1 MYDIKVDESFFND
14 NQIHDE
20 IPQDDFSEHIP
31 VEDSLTA
38 QQQTLLWNEE
48 HYLRI
53 APGEDNVPQSLLFD
67 EHAEE
72 LSFPAIY
79 LGQFRN
85 FRDGVKVTPFMMA
98 SSELRRSD
106 RRAVTPLDMQKV
118 IEISRNLCRED
129 GLNDE
134 PEVQN
139 VANIASEPNPFQNL
153 YNNPLSEMNSDLRLA
168 VLNKLGTI
176 AKKRENLMP
185 NTEFYELMRM
195 ANDKQK
201 ELLLHVIS
209 NLLNPNRS
217 PFQIF
222 FTGPAGCGKTFVIKL
237 IMEIYNRYNEN
248 DGCCN
253 SYIPCAST
261 GKAAVAIDGTTVHTA
276 LKISLS
282 RLLPLSTEVAH
293 QYRALFKYVKVLII
307 DEISMIGAE
316 LLSQIDSRLK
326 QITGDFKTNFG
337 GLDVIL
343 IGDLRQLPPVRATPI
358 YKQQKQKIVGPIL
371 WRGFRFFELDQV
383 MRQANQEFSSILTK
397 IGNGQQLNDQELI
410 LLESRFV
417 TMQEAEEKCPHGIRL
432 FNTNKDVTK
441 YNNRILSTAPNKTT
455 SIAKDVFVG
464 CTSAEQT
471 AFVRQKLY
479 KMSLIDTGGL
489 PYETV
494 FVPNVFYMI
503 TTNIDVSDGLA
514 NGAVGKL
521 VHLEFNDEGD
531 LHNVADNL
539 KTNTVRTDAMYTTS
553 TLGSNRNFECNQ
565 CEFETSKQSIIHR
578 HIKSHFSILIKASEK
593 PNDVLEKKFNC
604 KLCSGSFTDATS
616 LSKHIVSSHIK
627 VIET

>member
-253 SYIPCAST
+253 SYIACAST

-531 LHNVADNL
+531 IEDLVKELIDAEKNNQNFVSRTARTHSRFTGSRETLRLVKENKPGSGFGVLGNVL
-539 KTNTVRTDAMYTTS
+539 KFVLYEVEE
-553 TLGSNRNFECNQ
+553 LL
-565 CEFETSKQSIIHR
+565 KQHG
-578 HIKSHFSILIKASEK
+578 HEAIK
-593 PNDVLEKKFNC
+593 
-604 KLCSGSFTDATS
+604 
-616 LSKHIVSSHIK
+616 
-627 VIET
+627 

>member
-1 MYDIKVDESFFND
+1 MYDIKVDESFFNY

-79 LGQFRN
+79 LGQF
-85 FRDGVKVTPFMMA
+85 P
-98 SSELRRSD
+98 
-106 RRAVTPLDMQKV
+106 
-118 IEISRNLCRED
+118 
-129 GLNDE
+129 
-134 PEVQN
+134 
-139 VANIASEPNPFQNL
+139 
-153 YNNPLSEMNSDLRLA
+153 
-168 VLNKLGTI
+168 
-176 AKKRENLMP
+176 
-185 NTEFYELMRM
+185 
-195 ANDKQK
+195 
-201 ELLLHVIS
+201 
-209 NLLNPNRS
+209 
-217 PFQIF
+217 
-222 FTGPAGCGKTFVIKL
+222 GCGKTFVIKL

-253 SYIPCAST
+253 SYIACAST

-531 LHNVADNL
+531 VNVIWLDFPDSPKIVAVSL
-539 KTNTVRTDAMYTTS
+539 
-553 TLGSNRNFECNQ
+553 
-565 CEFETSKQSIIHR
+565 
-578 HIKSHFSILIKASEK
+578 
-593 PNDVLEKKFNC
+593 
-604 KLCSGSFTDATS
+604 ATE
-616 LSKHIVSSHIK
+616 IQPVATR
-627 VIET
+627 VEP